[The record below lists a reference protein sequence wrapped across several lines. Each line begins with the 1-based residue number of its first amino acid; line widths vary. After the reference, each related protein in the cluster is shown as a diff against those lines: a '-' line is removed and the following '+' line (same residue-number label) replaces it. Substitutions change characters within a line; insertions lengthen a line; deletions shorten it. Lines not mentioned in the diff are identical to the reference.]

1 MVSASSR
8 GTHPSRERRTTGGRL
23 GATETLSH
31 LARSHTQGYS
41 EIPIFSTWDA
51 CAAAS
56 AQMSCSAEQK
66 KESGGLLAG
75 RPTDEVRLTRRM
87 RLLVAR
93 QAGNGL
99 AVGQAAEKSELE
111 VCVTPDLHLDRHRR
125 TTRKWR
131 RPVGER

>member
-1 MVSASSR
+1 MKA
-8 GTHPSRERRTTGGRL
+8 
-23 GATETLSH
+23 ATELSRVGVH
-31 LARSHTQGYS
+31 SAVTHSGYS

-87 RLLVAR
+87 WLLVAR

-111 VCVTPDLHLDRHRR
+111 VCVTPDLRLDRHRR